1 MSDPHVRFH
10 AEWLGMVQPSEGL
23 TLSIPVLVDAQIME
37 RQPADLRTAFRDH
50 CPEGKITDL
59 PAFFEEIL
67 DLELGRH
74 FDVGDDLP
82 DDLALYV
89 TEGRQTLT
97 PTWGLRGQSP
107 RALPEGA
114 SAAEIAGAPYAA
126 LLWDLPPG
134 LPLDTRE
141 TTTGDWDYPPGAKFD
156 RLLRACGVPVGLLTN
171 RRVIRLIYAP
181 KGQSSGWIDFR
192 IADMIDPAGAPI
204 LDAFIVLLRAERW
217 LSVASEETLPGL
229 MAQSRDRQANVTN
242 ALAEQVFEA
251 LQALLQGFDRA
262 NDRDPARPLDAAFH
276 DDDLYGGLL
285 TVMLRLVFLLYA
297 EEHGLLPVEHPLYAQ
312 HLSVIDLYERL
323 VEDEGLHPD
332 EMDQRFGA
340 WPRLLATFRAVY
352 FGVAWQPNPDSKQ
365 PALHLP
371 ARSGGLFDPD
381 RHPWLE
387 GRPLIGAASLDPTQ
401 NGQIRTPAIDDG
413 TLLAVLKGLIVI
425 EGQRL
430 SYKALDVEQIG
441 SVYERLMGYSV
452 VRVPGT
458 AARLKPSG
466 VWLSGEEILA
476 QPASGRPGWL
486 QAELGLSRG
495 KSKTLASALRDLED
509 TAEGAAAALEIL
521 VEHAGQKRNQ
531 PLAQAGEMVL
541 QPGAERR
548 RTSSHYTPRTLSAPI
563 VARTLEPLLR
573 CLGEAPTADQILSL
587 KICDPAMGSGA
598 FLVEACR
605 YLAEQVVAAWTLHQ
619 ATPPDVGALEPALH
633 ARRLVAQRCLYGVDK
648 NPFAVD
654 LARIS
659 MWLITLARDLPFTFV
674 DHALRHGDSL
684 VGLSLD
690 QIRAFHWDPPVDTR
704 KGKKKAKK
712 AAESGQVVMG
722 FLKNAIDRALDD
734 TVEIR
739 EQILALADS
748 TDTAHKLDLLDQAEY
763 LTDRVR
769 DLADACVG
777 AFFAH
782 EKPADREKERQRRH
796 SLVERWLSD
805 ENSDEGV
812 AAGLEIQAL
821 AADLRATLPTFHW
834 MLEFPE
840 VFYLERPDPL
850 APEETGVAWM
860 DAFIGNPPFLGG
872 RRIRSEL
879 GDGYTEWLGSY
890 FKCSKNADISAH
902 FFTRANHLLGP
913 HGTLGLIATNTIAQ
927 GDTREAGLARL
938 VAADNALIYDATT
951 HMSWP
956 GDAAVTVSV
965 VHMAKGE
972 AIAAVEIKRLD
983 GQSVSHI
990 NSQLQPKS
998 ERPNALSLNANT
1010 GLSFQGAVLVGTG
1023 FTLTPEERVALI
1035 TQNPLNAELI
1045 YPYLGGQE
1053 VNSSPTQ
1060 SHSRYVINFGEM
1072 PLDEAEKWPDLI
1084 NIIRERVK
1092 PARDQVRR
1100 EAHKK
1105 YWWHFG
1111 DKRPALFS
1119 AIKPLD
1125 RCLVNS
1131 QVSKHLLFAW
1141 QPTDRVFGHALYVYP
1156 LTSDTAFAILQ
1167 SRVHEYW
1174 ARLLSSSL
1182 EDRLRYAPSDCFSTF
1197 PFPEDMTQPAL
1208 NAAGEA
1214 LYSARAA
1221 YMVAQ
1226 DQGLTPTYNQLKDPG
1241 CTTPEIQQLR
1251 RLHEAMDRAVL
1262 AAYGW
1267 ADIEVPP
1274 YGIASEAQTQAF
1286 EDEVIDRLF
1295 VLNGERA
1302 KTEASAL
1309 RAAKAA
1315 QKAKTTKA
1323 KGKTAAKKPAAKKSA
1338 KPPETPAAEEQEKLL

>member
-89 TEGRQTLT
+89 PEGRQTLT
-97 PTWGLRGQSP
+97 PTWGLKDKTP
-107 RALPEGA
+107 RDLPESA
-114 SAAEIAGAPYAA
+114 SAAESAGAPYAA

-134 LPLDTRE
+134 LALDKRE

-262 NDRDPARPLDAAFH
+262 NARDPARPLDAAFQE
-276 DDDLYGGLL
+276 DDLYGGLL

-352 FGVAWQPNPDSKQ
+352 FGVAWQPSPDSKQ

-486 QAELGLSRG
+486 QGELGLSRG

-605 YLAEQVVAAWTLHQ
+605 YLAEQVVAAWTRHQ

-690 QIRAFHWDPPVDTR
+690 QIRAFHWDPPVGTR
-704 KGKKKAKK
+704 KDKKKAKK
-712 AAESGQVVMG
+712 TAKSEPKQVAMG

-739 EQILALADS
+739 EQILSLADS

-812 AAGLEIQAL
+812 DAGLEVQAL

-860 DAFIGNPPFLGG
+860 DAFIGNPPFAGKNGIAEAGG
-872 RRIRSEL
+872 PQYV
-879 GDGYTEWLGSY
+879 DWLKQLHEGAHGNS
-890 FKCSKNADISAH
+890 DLSAH
-902 FFTRANHLLGP
+902 FYRRADSLLGP
-913 HGTLGLIATNTIAQ
+913 HGTFGLIATNTIGQ
-927 GDTREAGLARL
+927 GDTRTT
-938 VAADNALIYDATT
+938 ALGWLLSPDRATPRTIYDAQVN
-951 HMSWP
+951 MPWP

-965 VHMAKGE
+965 VHVACGNLRDHVGE
-972 AIAAVEIKRLD
+972 LRLD
-983 GQSVSHI
+983 GVTVPAI
-990 NSQLQPKS
+990 NSRLRGKPERTAPVSLQA
-998 ERPNALSLNANT
+998 NAGQAYV
-1010 GLSFQGAVLVGTG
+1010 GAYVLGMG
-1023 FTLTPEERVALI
+1023 FTLTPEEREALVAKD
-1035 TQNPLNAELI
+1035 PRNAERI
-1045 YPYLGGQE
+1045 FPYMGGQE

-1060 SHSRYVINFGEM
+1060 SFHRYVINFGQM
-1072 PLDEAEKWPDLI
+1072 SLAEAEEWPDLI
-1084 NIIRERVK
+1084 DIIREKVK
-1092 PARDQVRR
+1092 PERDKNKR
-1100 EAHKK
+1100 ESRKK
-1105 YWWHFG
+1105 YWWRFG
-1111 DKRPALFS
+1111 EAVPTLFA

-1125 RCLVNS
+1125 RCLVTS
-1131 QVSKHLLFAW
+1131 RVTKHLCFSW
-1141 QPTDRVFGHALYVYP
+1141 QPTNRIFSEATYVFP
-1156 LTSDTAFAILQ
+1156 LTSDAAFAVLQ
-1167 SRVHEYW
+1167 SRVHECW
-1174 ARLLSSSL
+1174 ARLLSSSMKT
-1182 EDRLRYAPSDCFSTF
+1182 DLRYSASDCFDTF
-1197 PFPEDMTQPAL
+1197 PFPEEMTQPAL

-1302 KTEASAL
+1302 KT
-1309 RAAKAA
+1309 
-1315 QKAKTTKA
+1315 TKA
-1323 KGKTAAKKPAAKKSA
+1323 KGKPAAKKPAAKKSA